1 MEQKKKK
8 SDIIDIRGLLQQYKA
23 KWYLFAISIICCVTL
38 ALFYSKIKRP
48 VYEVTAHVLIDTGE
62 NDPMSSLSLGGL
74 LGATNYVDDE
84 IFIISSH
91 SLYTNVAKE
100 LGLDRKRVFRTGF
113 MQNVTMV
120 KDYPL
125 DIIVPQEFAD
135 TTRATITFKLKVD
148 PDGKADVKAIGPK
161 KVQLADIK
169 NANLP
174 LIINTIYGNFTL
186 LPTACYTPGEKYKG
200 VITVKGY
207 QGAAEDLDEDIQA
220 FIANKRTHVIELLYP
235 TDDPE
240 FGKQVLN
247 TVMAKY
253 DERVIGTKNE
263 QGNKTLDFLDSR
275 IARLGE
281 ELAGYENQYQQ
292 FKESNNIVDIKAD
305 TEFNYAVKGELAQRL
320 SETEGLLEIDRIAV
334 DFIKTPGNEYS
345 MIPISPNQ
353 GVNAMIVTYN
363 ELAVKRLQLMSN
375 AKEENLQVKNIEK
388 QMDAMRANIAKSLE
402 TNYNNTLAM
411 VNELRAQMNKTNAS
425 LSHLPNNTRVSLIM
439 SRDINLKA
447 RLYILL
453 LEKREET
460 AVMIS
465 NAVSKGVVVDPAF
478 VPSKPVSMGRIKL
491 VAIALVL
498 GFLFPILF
506 LYLRKILLGKPESRQ
521 EIEGII
527 EAPVIGEVSTS
538 KAGTPLVVTSNST
551 SSTVELFKLIRTN
564 LQLMLKKDHL
574 KVVMVTS
581 SQSGEGKSFISI
593 NVAASLALTGKRVL
607 LVGLDIRKPMLATY
621 LNLPPDHPGL
631 TNYLADEDLS
641 FDAIVQHIPRVPGLD
656 VVPAGIIPPNPAEML
671 LDTRLQEFFKVA
683 CVRYDYV
690 IVDSAPVGMV
700 SDSFSVADMMDASI
714 YVTRIG
720 TTLYRDLN
728 FLNSVYRE
736 GRLPKMTVV
745 INGTKTTRG
754 YGYGYG
760 SVEDHG
766 KHAPSAKKGFFSR
779 IFGSRM

>member
-23 KWYLFAISIICCVTL
+23 KWYLFAISIICCVAL